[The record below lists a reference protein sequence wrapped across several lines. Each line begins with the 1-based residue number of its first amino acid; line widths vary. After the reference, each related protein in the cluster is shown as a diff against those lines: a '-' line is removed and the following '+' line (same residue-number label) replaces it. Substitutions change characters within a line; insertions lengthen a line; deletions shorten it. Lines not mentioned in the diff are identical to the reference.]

1 MQRSDA
7 ATVLDVLRGLSPA
20 LRAAYCAWRTRNDNG
35 RRDGR

>member
-1 MQRSDA
+1 MSA

-20 LRAAYCAWRTRNDNG
+20 LRAALSARLAGNDNG